1 MARWVNIAKLSDRI
15 TADVPPSRR
24 APAMVQ
30 RSPSISELSIEVGAI
45 QKPSLKRRASTPGTP
60 ESPGAPPSSTVI
72 GEPEWYRRVCLHP
85 HSKPRIAWDLCS
97 MTFLL
102 YNAFIVPLRICFDIT
117 DYCPEGI
124 WIFESVTDW
133 FFVRADFIFIPFAL
147 RSHAHHAITHTG
159 DRHLHQL
166 LHRRHDGG
174 RAARPL

>member
-1 MARWVNIAKLSDRI
+1 MLASDAVVSELLTVNFLAARAENKRGELPMHNAAEHDTSPFVMAALIMAGPDAPKAKAQDGALPLHRASS
-15 TADVPPSRR
+15 TADAPPSRR
-24 APAMVQ
+24 APTMVQ

-102 YNAFIVPLRICFDIT
+102 
-117 DYCPEGI
+117 
-124 WIFESVTDW
+124 
-133 FFVRADFIFIPFAL
+133 
-147 RSHAHHAITHTG
+147 
-159 DRHLHQL
+159 
-166 LHRRHDGG
+166 
-174 RAARPL
+174 